1 MNEPES
7 THVRQMGIHLGISA
21 AEAGMFFVRY
31 VIGALLI
38 AAGLVVFVVSPAD
51 LGVDGFAM
59 AAGGGLAVLMLNG
72 LYRLGVE
79 GDRERD
85 REEQARRYLEE
96 HGEWPADELAPRGRK
111 WTLAPGVVTYEQ
123 EQAELAVQ
131 PPSLSAGGG
140 R

>member
-1 MNEPES
+1 MNERES
-7 THVRQMGIHLGISA
+7 TQVRQMEIHRGVSA
-21 AEAGMFFVRY
+21 AEVGMFLVRY
-31 VIGALLI
+31 GIGALLI
-38 AAGLVVFVVSPAD
+38 AAGLVVFVVSPAG

-85 REEQARRYLEE
+85 REEAARAYLDE
-96 HGEWPADELAPRGRK
+96 HGVWPADNLAPRGRK

-123 EQAELAVQ
+123 EQAELALKQSTRLEQ
-131 PPSLSAGGG
+131 PC
-140 R
+140 